1 MSDTDNTRPEPTVLD
16 TLLAM
21 RGRADQ
27 QLVDL
32 AAVQAEIS
40 TLVELPEAGSVV
52 AEFDER
58 GLLRTVV
65 IDPER
70 PPGSDASSLERDMN
84 IAFSRAERP
93 SPKAPTDRSQESAD
107 AVSTLVAHVFQA
119 VLSGAPAE
127 PVSFTNDLSTV
138 TVKSMWGELV
148 GVELSAQWVGAASY
162 TSIAEEVVRVV
173 NLALLLDD
181 PLGRR
186 KA

>member
-1 MSDTDNTRPEPTVLD
+1 MTNTDDALPEASMLD
-16 TLLAM
+16 TLTSL
-21 RGRADQ
+21 RDRADQ

-40 TLVELPEAGSVV
+40 TLVELPEAGAVT

-58 GLLRTVV
+58 GLLRALT
-65 IDPER
+65 IDPAR
-70 PPGSDASSLERDMN
+70 RVGLDGSALERDMN

-93 SPKAPTDRSQESAD
+93 SLHAPTDSTPESAD
-107 AVSTLVAHVFQA
+107 AVSALVATVFQA

-127 PVSFTNDLSTV
+127 PVTFTNDLSTV
-138 TVKSMWGELV
+138 AVRSMWGELV
-148 GVELSAQWVGAASY
+148 SVELSQHWVGAASDA
-162 TSIAEEVVRVV
+162 SISDEVIRVV
-173 NLALLLDD
+173 NLALLHDD

>member
-1 MSDTDNTRPEPTVLD
+1 MTTTDNDLPEPSVLD
-16 TLLAM
+16 NLNSL
-21 RGRADQ
+21 RDRADQ

-40 TLVELPEAGSVV
+40 TLVELPEAGAVT

-58 GLLRTVV
+58 GLLRTLT

-70 PPGSDASSLERDMN
+70 PRALDDSSLERDIN
-84 IAFSRAERP
+84 IAFTRAERP
-93 SPKAPTDRSQESAD
+93 SLQAPTDQTPESED
-107 AVSTLVAHVFQA
+107 AVSALVATVFQA

-148 GVELSAQWVGAASY
+148 SVELSPHWISAASDA
-162 TSIAEEVVRVV
+162 SISEEVLRVV
-173 NLALLLDD
+173 NLALLQDD

>member
-1 MSDTDNTRPEPTVLD
+1 MTTSDNAAPKPSMLD
-16 TLLAM
+16 TLTSL
-21 RGRADQ
+21 RDRADQ

-40 TLVELPEAGSVV
+40 TLVELPEAGAVT

-58 GLLRTVV
+58 GLLRTLA
-65 IDPER
+65 IDPAR
-70 PPGSDASSLERDMN
+70 RVGLDGSSLERDMN

-93 SPKAPTDRSQESAD
+93 SLHAPTDQTPESAD
-107 AVSTLVAHVFQA
+107 AVSALVATVFQA
-119 VLSGAPAE
+119 VLSGVLAE

-138 TVKSMWGELV
+138 TVTSMWGELV
-148 GVELSAQWVGAASY
+148 SVQISPHWVSASRDASI
-162 TSIAEEVVRVV
+162 SEEVLRVV
-173 NLALLLDD
+173 NLALLQDD